1 MKIELFEYLL
11 SPVATTPSY
20 KLLIL
25 LKLEHDTVIPLILH
39 LDALDRPVDY
49 VGCRD
54 HHGFCARL
62 LIFVLAAVGHA
73 HLLCLVLS
81 RKNLDTHRQVKE
93 LTRVDVSG
101 LEKPTLDG

>member
-11 SPVATTPSY
+11 SLVPATAY

-25 LKLEHDTVIPLILH
+25 LKLQHDTVIPLVLH
-39 LDALDRPVDY
+39 LDALDHPVDY
-49 VGCRD
+49 IGCRD
-54 HHGFCARL
+54 HHGFCAWL
-62 LIFVLAAVGHA
+62 LISVLAAVGHA

-81 RKNLDTHRQVKE
+81 GKNLDAHRQVKE
-93 LTRVDVSG
+93 LARVDVSG